1 MKTALL
7 LAVTSFYSN
16 VYTQKQTI
24 HAILNKG
31 LLNQHYLQSCSP
43 STTPT
48 VRWQHHYRLKDNLL
62 SIRFTK
68 IDTLTQCDCTVYR
81 LVALDKIKGIAKD
94 SNIVFLT
101 EADAVKEVL
110 TYQQCSADTST
121 PRTETVYSD
130 LFFTEIK
137 TQKNNK
143 EFGLQL
149 QKAFAKNGFKIELP
163 YWYD

>member
-7 LAVTSFYSN
+7 LGVISFYSN
-16 VYTQKQTI
+16 VYTQEQTI

-31 LLNQHYLQSCSP
+31 LLNEHYLLSNSP
-43 STTPT
+43 TAPT
-48 VRWQHHYRLKDNLL
+48 IRWQHHYRLKDNLL

-68 IDTLTQCDCTVYR
+68 IDTLTQCHCTVYR

-94 SNIVFLT
+94 SNIIFLT
-101 EADAVKEVL
+101 ETDAVKEVL
-110 TYQQCSADTST
+110 NYQQCIADIST

-137 TQKNNK
+137 IQKNNK

-149 QKAFAKNGFKIELP
+149 QEAFFQNGFKIELS